1 MARSPHDAQDNRAQS
16 QKKSALRAAIGLS
29 LLAFVAQI
37 FGSIYTGSLALLG
50 DTAHLFTDLFS
61 LVMSLV
67 AIILAARPATEVRSF
82 GLYRLEVLSAFVNG
96 VLLFAAGLWLAW
108 EAIERLGNPQPVLTI
123 PLMIVA
129 AFGLLLNLLSAWL
142 LSRALKGTGLE
153 HHHHHHGHG
162 HAHDHGSHDHGH
174 DHGDHNHGGHDHG
187 AHGDDRNLR
196 AAMLHVLTDALGS
209 VAVVIGAVVAYYTGW
224 YWVDPLLAVILSF
237 MILRWA
243 WHLLHDSGHVLL
255 EGTPRHL
262 KPEEILGALRGC
274 DARVRAVEDLHVWE
288 ITSRMYAATAEIRVG
303 EVSLTEAEAIRQCL
317 HTALREK
324 FGIGH
329 AVLALK
335 P

>member
-1 MARSPHDAQDNRAQS
+1 MAETRSPHDAHDNSSQT
-16 QKKSALRAAIGLS
+16 QKKRALQAAIALS
-29 LLAFVAQI
+29 LLAFAAQI
-37 FGSIYTGSLALLG
+37 AGSIYTGSLALLG

-96 VLLFAAGLWLAW
+96 VLLFAAGAWLLI
-108 EAIERLGNPQPVLTI
+108 EAVERLRDPQAVLTV

-129 AFGLLLNLLSAWL
+129 AIGLVLNLLSAFL
-142 LSRALKGTGLE
+142 LSRALKGAG

-162 HAHDHGSHDHGH
+162 HGHSHDHGGH
-174 DHGDHNHGGHDHG
+174 DDHHHHNHGHAGHDH
-187 AHGDDRNLR
+187 AHDDRNLR

-209 VAVVIGAVVAYYTGW
+209 VAVVIGAVIAHYTGW
-224 YWVDPLLAVILSF
+224 NWVDPVLAIILSL

-243 WHLLHDSGHVLL
+243 WHLIHDSGHVLL

-262 KPEEILGALRGC
+262 RPEEIVGVLRAC
-274 DARVRAVEDLHVWE
+274 DSRVSAVEDLHVWE

-303 EVSLTEAEAIRQCL
+303 AISLSEAEALRQRL
-317 HTALREK
+317 HGILREK
-324 FGIGH
+324 YGIGH